1 MPNLTKYSLDHEV
14 RSSFEMGQLI
24 PFLCQEVVPGD
35 KYRVQSSTLVR
46 LQPMLSPLMHR
57 LDYFQRYY
65 YVPYR
70 LLIPNY
76 EQLLTDPDGK
86 YVVPSMDKYLQYD
99 AHTWDDLFL
108 EKPLLEYF
116 GLATSRGGEHPSRYL
131 KDLNATPLLAYYLIY
146 NHYYMRSDLDKR
158 YVDQLLPENFESAE
172 LRKYIGDVMY
182 VNEGLDYFTSAK
194 TSTQYGNMVQLDMN
208 GDNTI
213 TVPEM
218 RLAERLQSFRE
229 RLLRVGGKYVNYIK
243 EFFGVEPLD
252 ARVQI
257 PKYLGGD
264 SYVLNVSDVDQTSPS
279 ESGVVGETYG
289 KSVSV
294 NRTGSIQYDV
304 YEHGLIIGLHFVR
317 PRPSNIGGCPK
328 LFTRRNYFDFF
339 NPHFSTLG
347 YQEIEARELDV
358 TRSKTE
364 TFGYVPRYDEYRF
377 GNDII
382 SGDFRRSLNYWHL
395 SRDISQERLS
405 VPFVT
410 CHPDNRIFNYIGD
423 KDNPLDRY
431 FDSRLVALQL
441 SVSKTVPV
449 RDPGSSGTSSTDIVS
464 AVLSGFALVPSL
476 ELGSFLTNLNSG
488 RIVTHKRLSS
498 TNRGAS
504 FGYIRDSRYD
514 EEATVRYGSSGVDIS
529 LFEVSQGLFST
540 DLTAN
545 SGLEPDLVY
554 HWDPSLG
561 MLCFNLYG
569 GKSARGY
576 SAGSSVP
583 LSDVTYIEI
592 PTSDNDVFLRYPI
605 IFGELDF
612 GKGTSYTSEDKTFF
626 QSFVEYVGLV
636 SLGVLPYH
644 VDPNN
649 NHVLSVTY
657 NNVDVLRPLARYDG
671 NVLR

>member
-76 EQLLTDPDGK
+76 EQLLTDPDSGNT
-86 YVVPSMDKYLQYD
+86 VPGMDKYLQYT
-99 AHTWDDLFL
+99 AHTLKELFL

-116 GLATSRGGEHPSRYL
+116 GLASSLDGTHPDNVI

-158 YVDQLLPENFESAE
+158 YIDQLRPENFTSAE
-172 LRKYIGDVMY
+172 LRKYIGNVMY

-194 TSTQYGNMVQLDMN
+194 TSTQYGNMVQLDMDGN
-208 GDNTI
+208 NTI

-264 SYVLNVSDVDQTSPS
+264 SYVLNVSDVDQTAPS
-279 ESGVVGETYG
+279 ELGSVGESYG

-294 NRTGSIQYDV
+294 NRTGQIEYDV

-328 LFTRRNYFDFF
+328 LFTRRTYFDFF
-339 NPHFSTLG
+339 NPHFSALG

-358 TRSKTE
+358 ARSKDE
-364 TFGYVPRYDEYRF
+364 AFGYVPRYDEYRY
-377 GNDII
+377 GNDIV
-382 SGDFRRSLNYWHL
+382 SGDFKRSLDYWHM
-395 SRDISQERLS
+395 SRDISKEKLS
-405 VPFVT
+405 VDFVT
-410 CHPDNRIFNYIGD
+410 CHPDNRVFSFQNSRPDLCRIQMIGNIIGVGAVGTSKFLLDGYAWIPKSALTQGSDIMFSISEESIANDPKLLFMGQLSSFQDVDSVSLVPGRVDQNSVFFNTWTKGTDVSDRFY
-423 KDNPLDRY
+423 LDRNIIIEIHEDDY
-431 FDSRLVALQL
+431 SSRA
-441 SVSKTVPV
+441 S
-449 RDPGSSGTSSTDIVS
+449 
-464 AVLSGFALVPSL
+464 
-476 ELGSFLTNLNSG
+476 LGSLSYISFGGETYPFLLDVRKTIQLTNAMD
-488 RIVTHKRLSS
+488 SS
-498 TNRGAS
+498 
-504 FGYIRDSRYD
+504 
-514 EEATVRYGSSGVDIS
+514 S
-529 LFEVSQGLFST
+529 LAF
-540 DLTAN
+540 
-545 SGLEPDLVY
+545 
-554 HWDPSLG
+554 
-561 MLCFNLYG
+561 FN
-569 GKSARGY
+569 
-576 SAGSSVP
+576 
-583 LSDVTYIEI
+583 D
-592 PTSDNDVFLRYPI
+592 
-605 IFGELDF
+605 GENGF
-612 GKGTSYTSEDKTFF
+612 K
-626 QSFVEYVGLV
+626 QLV
-636 SLGVLPYH
+636 SFPLGFYTLMPY
-644 VDPNN
+644 DTAKPMD

>member
-76 EQLLTDPDGK
+76 EQLLTDPDSQL
-86 YVVPSMDKYLQYD
+86 VVPAMSMYLQYVSKTMD
-99 AHTWDDLFL
+99 ELFL

-116 GLATSRGGEHPSRYL
+116 GLSTSNGDVNPSGVL

-146 NHYYMRSDLDKR
+146 NHYYMRSDLDSR
-158 YVDQLLPENFESAE
+158 YVDQLRPENFTSAE
-172 LRKYIGDVMY
+172 IRKYIGNVMH
-182 VNEGLDYFTSAK
+182 VNEGLDYFTSAH
-194 TSTQYGNMVQLDMN
+194 TSTQYGNMVQLDMDGN
-208 GDNTI
+208 NTI

-264 SYVLNVSDVDQTSPS
+264 SYVLNVSDVDQTAPS
-279 ESGVVGETYG
+279 ELGAVGESYG

-294 NRTGSIQYDV
+294 NRTGQIQYDV

-328 LFTRRNYFDFF
+328 LFTRRTYFDFF
-339 NPHFSTLG
+339 NPHFSALG
-347 YQEIEARELDV
+347 YQEIEDRELDV
-358 TRSKTE
+358 ARSKDTA
-364 TFGYVPRYDEYRF
+364 FGYVPRYDEYRY
-377 GNDII
+377 GNDIV

-395 SRDISQERLS
+395 SRDISEEKLS
-405 VPFVT
+405 VDFVT
-410 CHPDNRIFNYIGD
+410 CRPDNRIFSFVGEENY
-423 KDNPLDRY
+423 KLYALSLDNVADSCEISCFVWAPKGAFKMEDSVNVVCNILQTDGSFKLR
-431 FDSRLVALQL
+431 FDNRFFKVYGL
-441 SVSKTVPV
+441 
-449 RDPGSSGTSSTDIVS
+449 TDIDS
-464 AVLSGFALVPSL
+464 FGLAFGFHNQGKVFVRKPIASDYTDDDIQFIP
-476 ELGSFLTNLNSG
+476 
-488 RIVTHKRLSS
+488 LSS
-498 TNRGAS
+498 
-504 FGYIRDSRYD
+504 
-514 EEATVRYGSSGVDIS
+514 SSSIS
-529 LFEVSQGLFST
+529 
-540 DLTAN
+540 
-545 SGLEPDLVY
+545 
-554 HWDPSLG
+554 
-561 MLCFNLYG
+561 
-569 GKSARGY
+569 
-576 SAGSSVP
+576 
-583 LSDVTYIEI
+583 
-592 PTSDNDVFLRYPI
+592 
-605 IFGELDF
+605 
-612 GKGTSYTSEDKTFF
+612 F
-626 QSFVEYVGLV
+626 QSGSKEYSLNDFSYVSVKHDGVIVGSYPALIYNVDYRGHDETMRLAYKDLNVYGDFIDGVVPYSFSDKSLV
-636 SLGVLPYH
+636 
-644 VDPNN
+644 N

>member
-57 LDYFQRYY
+57 LDYYQRYY

-76 EQLLTDPDGK
+76 EQILTDPDSSQ
-86 YVVPSMDKYLQYD
+86 VVPGMDKYLQY
-99 AHTWDDLFL
+99 TSKTLKDLFL

-116 GLATSRGGEHPSRYL
+116 GLSSSLDGTIPDNVI

-158 YVDQLLPENFESAE
+158 YIDQLRPENFSSAE
-172 LRKYIGDVMY
+172 IRKYIGNVMY

-194 TSTQYGNMVQLDMN
+194 TSTQYGNMVQLDMDGN
-208 GDNTI
+208 NTI

-264 SYVLNVSDVDQTSPS
+264 SYVLNVSDVDQTAPS
-279 ESGVVGETYG
+279 ELGAVGESYG

-294 NRTGSIQYDV
+294 NRTGQIEYDV

-328 LFTRRNYFDFF
+328 LFTRRTYFDFF
-339 NPHFSTLG
+339 NPHFSALG

-358 TRSKTE
+358 ARSKDE
-364 TFGYVPRYDEYRF
+364 AFGYVPRYDEYRY
-377 GNDII
+377 GNDIV
-382 SGDFRRSLNYWHL
+382 SGDFKRSLDYWHM
-395 SRDISQERLS
+395 SRDISREKLS
-405 VPFVT
+405 VDFVT
-410 CHPDNRIFNYIGD
+410 CHPDNRVFSFHNPRPDFCHIQMIGNILGVGTMTGSKFLFD
-423 KDNPLDRY
+423 GYAWIPKDVLKQGSDIVFTM
-431 FDSRLVALQL
+431 FDSDSDANPRFLF
-441 SVSKTVPV
+441 
-449 RDPGSSGTSSTDIVS
+449 SGKLT
-464 AVLSGFALVPSL
+464 
-476 ELGSFLTNLNSG
+476 SFLVVDGVSFQSG
-488 RIVTHKRLSS
+488 
-498 TNRGAS
+498 
-504 FGYIRDSRYD
+504 
-514 EEATVRYGSSGVDIS
+514 
-529 LFEVSQGLFST
+529 
-540 DLTAN
+540 
-545 SGLEPDLVY
+545 
-554 HWDPSLG
+554 
-561 MLCFNLYG
+561 
-569 GKSARGY
+569 
-576 SAGSSVP
+576 
-583 LSDVTYIEI
+583 
-592 PTSDNDVFLRYPI
+592 
-605 IFGELDF
+605 
-612 GKGTSYTSEDKTFF
+612 SYTSDPLILAFSKWSPGYDISSTFRLSKDNCLLIYKLGSSPKSPLSALSCISVGGETYPFLLDYSETLRLTEAMDSSSISQFKDGKEGFATFVSFKATNFDVVPYDTDK
-626 QSFVEYVGLV
+626 
-636 SLGVLPYH
+636 PI
-644 VDPNN
+644 D

>member
-70 LLIPNY
+70 LLIPHY
-76 EQLLTDPDGK
+76 EQLLTDPDSK
-86 YVVPSMDKYLQYD
+86 YVVPSMDKYLQYT
-99 AHTWDDLFL
+99 AKTFKDLFA

-116 GLATSRGGEHPSRYL
+116 GLATSDGGSDPTNVL

-158 YVDQLLPENFESAE
+158 YVDQLRPENFESAE
-172 LRKYIGDVMY
+172 LRKYIGDVMN

-264 SYVLNVSDVDQTSPS
+264 SYVLNVSDVDQTAPS
-279 ESGVVGETYG
+279 DLGSVGESYG

-294 NRTGSIQYDV
+294 NRTGQIEYDV

-339 NPHFSTLG
+339 NPHFSALG
-347 YQEIEARELDV
+347 YQEIEGRELDV
-358 TRSKTE
+358 ARPKDE
-364 TFGYVPRYDEYRF
+364 AFGYVPRYDEYRY
-377 GNDII
+377 GNDVV
-382 SGDFRRSLNYWHL
+382 SGDFRRSLNFWHL
-395 SRDISQERLS
+395 SRDISKERLS

-410 CHPDNRIFNYIGD
+410 CRPDSRIFSFEGDNDRVGFFYFTAQNSSYKLKDGSFKAVSVEGFLWMPINSVSVGSSIRFRSFIDGDQHDDSMTVFDQMFVIKTLSPRDSTMIEPIFDDKLNETKFEYARDPLPETTVDKVFSMSDGGVSYKSSDVLIASCGD
-423 KDNPLDRY
+423 KVGTFIICVASPLSLGTGPVLTPSDQIQSMLEEI
-431 FDSRLVALQL
+431 DQL
-441 SVSKTVPV
+441 RAIQGKVT
-449 RDPGSSGTSSTDIVS
+449 
-464 AVLSGFALVPSL
+464 GFADYHK
-476 ELGSFLTNLNSG
+476 SG
-488 RIVTHKRLSS
+488 H
-498 TNRGAS
+498 
-504 FGYIRDSRYD
+504 
-514 EEATVRYGSSGVDIS
+514 
-529 LFEVSQGLFST
+529 
-540 DLTAN
+540 
-545 SGLEPDLVY
+545 
-554 HWDPSLG
+554 
-561 MLCFNLYG
+561 
-569 GKSARGY
+569 
-576 SAGSSVP
+576 
-583 LSDVTYIEI
+583 
-592 PTSDNDVFLRYPI
+592 
-605 IFGELDF
+605 LD
-612 GKGTSYTSEDKTFF
+612 
-626 QSFVEYVGLV
+626 
-636 SLGVLPYH
+636 
-644 VDPNN
+644 N

>member
-76 EQLLTDPDGK
+76 EQLLTDPDSGNT
-86 YVVPSMDKYLQYD
+86 VPGMDKYLQYT
-99 AHTWDDLFL
+99 AHTLKELFL

-116 GLATSRGGEHPSRYL
+116 GLASSLDGTHPDNVI

-158 YVDQLLPENFESAE
+158 YIDQLRPENFSSAE
-172 LRKYIGDVMY
+172 LRKYIGNVMY

-194 TSTQYGNMVQLDMN
+194 TSTQYGNMVQLDMDGN
-208 GDNTI
+208 NTI

-264 SYVLNVSDVDQTSPS
+264 SYVLNVSDVDQTAPS
-279 ESGVVGETYG
+279 ELGSVGESYG

-294 NRTGSIQYDV
+294 NRTGQIEYDV

-328 LFTRRNYFDFF
+328 LFTRRTYFDFF
-339 NPHFSTLG
+339 NPHFSALG
-347 YQEIEARELDV
+347 YQEIQARELDV
-358 TRSKTE
+358 ARPKDE
-364 TFGYVPRYDEYRF
+364 AFGYVPRYDEYRY
-377 GNDII
+377 GNDIVA
-382 SGDFRRSLNYWHL
+382 GDFKRSLDYWHM
-395 SRDISQERLS
+395 SRDISKEKLS
-405 VPFVT
+405 VDFVT
-410 CHPDNRIFNYIGD
+410 CHPDNRVFSFRHERADLCHISMIGNILGVGAVTASKFLLDGYAWIPKSSLTKGMDISFSMAKADVLPAKDPKFLFLGKLSSFEDVDEVGVFSDELSQD
-423 KDNPLDRY
+423 KDIY
-431 FDSRLVALQL
+431 FSTW
-441 SVSKTVPV
+441 TV
-449 RDPGSSGTSSTDIVS
+449 GI
-464 AVLSGFALVPSL
+464 
-476 ELGSFLTNLNSG
+476 
-488 RIVTHKRLSS
+488 
-498 TNRGAS
+498 
-504 FGYIRDSRYD
+504 
-514 EEATVRYGSSGVDIS
+514 DIS
-529 LFEVSQGLFST
+529 RVNRLTRDTIIDFHEDDFS
-540 DLTAN
+540 DR
-545 SGLEPDLVY
+545 
-554 HWDPSLG
+554 HSLG
-561 MLCFNLYG
+561 ML
-569 GKSARGY
+569 
-576 SAGSSVP
+576 SSISLGDETYP
-583 LSDVTYIEI
+583 FLLDVRKTIQLTNAMD
-592 PTSDNDVFLRYPI
+592 PSSMALFKD
-605 IFGELDF
+605 GE
-612 GKGTSYTSEDKTFF
+612 KGF
-626 QSFVEYVGLV
+626 QTLV
-636 SLGVLPYH
+636 SFESGFYSVVPYDDFKP
-644 VDPNN
+644 VD

>member
-116 GLATSRGGEHPSRYL
+116 GLATSRGDLHPSQYL

-158 YVDQLLPENFESAE
+158 YVDQLRPENFESAE
-172 LRKYIGDVMY
+172 LRKYIGNVMN

-347 YQEIEARELDV
+347 YQEIESRELDV
-358 TRSKTE
+358 TRPKTE
-364 TFGYVPRYDEYRF
+364 AFGYVPRYDEYRY
-377 GNDII
+377 GNDVI

-395 SRDISQERLS
+395 SRDISQEQLS

-423 KDNPLDRY
+423 KDNLLDRY
-431 FDSRLVALQL
+431 FDSLLVCFVAR
-441 SVSKTVPV
+441 VSKTA
-449 RDPGSSGTSSTDIVS
+449 PGRNPGGSGTTSDNVVS
-464 AVLSGFALVPSL
+464 AVLTGFALVPTS
-476 ELGSFLTNLNSG
+476 ELGSFLSKIYG
-488 RIVTHKRLSS
+488 AKIVTHRRLSS
-498 TNRGAS
+498 ISRGES
-504 FGYIRDSRYD
+504 VGYIIDFSHL
-514 EEATVRYGSSGVDIS
+514 EGETSKFSSSGYDIS
-529 LFEVSQGLFST
+529 VFEDPQGFWSL
-540 DLTAN
+540 DLSAN
-545 SGLEPDLVY
+545 QGREVDYGFL
-554 HWDPSLG
+554 WKPS
-561 MLCFNLYG
+561 
-569 GKSARGY
+569 
-576 SAGSSVP
+576 
-583 LSDVTYIEI
+583 
-592 PTSDNDVFLRYPI
+592 
-605 IFGELDF
+605 
-612 GKGTSYTSEDKTFF
+612 
-626 QSFVEYVGLV
+626 
-636 SLGVLPYH
+636 
-644 VDPNN
+644 
-649 NHVLSVTY
+649 
-657 NNVDVLRPLARYDG
+657 
-671 NVLR
+671 

>member
-76 EQLLTDPDGK
+76 EQLLTDPDSGNT
-86 YVVPSMDKYLQYD
+86 VPGMDKYLQYT
-99 AHTWDDLFL
+99 AHTLKELFL

-116 GLATSRGGEHPSRYL
+116 GLASSLDGTHPDNVI

-158 YVDQLLPENFESAE
+158 YIDQLRPENFTSAE
-172 LRKYIGDVMY
+172 LRKYIGNVMY

-194 TSTQYGNMVQLDMN
+194 TSTQYGNMVQLDMDGN
-208 GDNTI
+208 NTI

-264 SYVLNVSDVDQTSPS
+264 SYVLNVSDVDQTAPS
-279 ESGVVGETYG
+279 ELGSVGESYG

-294 NRTGSIQYDV
+294 NRTGQIQYDV

-328 LFTRRNYFDFF
+328 LFTRRTYFDFF
-339 NPHFSTLG
+339 NPHFSALG
-347 YQEIEARELDV
+347 YQEIQARELDV
-358 TRSKTE
+358 ARPKDE
-364 TFGYVPRYDEYRF
+364 AFGYVPRYDEYRY
-377 GNDII
+377 GNDIV
-382 SGDFRRSLNYWHL
+382 SGDFKRSLDYWHM
-395 SRDISQERLS
+395 SRDISKEKLS
-405 VPFVT
+405 VDFVT
-410 CHPDNRIFNYIGD
+410 CHPDNRVFSFQNSRPDLCRIQMIGNIIGVGAVGTSKFLLDGYAWIPKSALTQGSDIMFSISKESIANDPKLLFMGQLSSFQDVDSVSLVPGRVDQNTVFFNTWTLGTGASDRFDLDRNTIIEIHEDDYSSRASLGSLSYISFGGETYPFLLDVRKTIQLTNAMDSSSIAIFNDGE
-423 KDNPLDRY
+423 N
-431 FDSRLVALQL
+431 
-441 SVSKTVPV
+441 
-449 RDPGSSGTSSTDIVS
+449 
-464 AVLSGFALVPSL
+464 GF
-476 ELGSFLTNLNSG
+476 
-488 RIVTHKRLSS
+488 K
-498 TNRGAS
+498 
-504 FGYIRDSRYD
+504 
-514 EEATVRYGSSGVDIS
+514 
-529 LFEVSQGLFST
+529 Q
-540 DLTAN
+540 
-545 SGLEPDLVY
+545 
-554 HWDPSLG
+554 
-561 MLCFNLYG
+561 
-569 GKSARGY
+569 
-576 SAGSSVP
+576 
-583 LSDVTYIEI
+583 
-592 PTSDNDVFLRYPI
+592 
-605 IFGELDF
+605 
-612 GKGTSYTSEDKTFF
+612 
-626 QSFVEYVGLV
+626 LV
-636 SLGVLPYH
+636 SFPLGFYTLMPY
-644 VDPNN
+644 DTAKPMD

>member
-57 LDYFQRYY
+57 LDYYQRYY

-70 LLIPNY
+70 LLIPHY
-76 EQLLTDPDGK
+76 EQLLTDPDSK
-86 YVVPSMDKYLQYD
+86 YVVPSMDKYLQFKSKKFK
-99 AHTWDDLFL
+99 DLFA

-116 GLATSRGGEHPSRYL
+116 GLATSNGEADPTNVL

-158 YVDQLLPENFESAE
+158 YIDQLRPENFESAE
-172 LRKYIGDVMY
+172 LRQYIGDVMN

-243 EFFGVEPLD
+243 EFFDVEPLD

-264 SYVLNVSDVDQTSPS
+264 SYVLNVSDVDQTAPS
-279 ESGVVGETYG
+279 DLGSVGESYG

-339 NPHFSTLG
+339 NPHFSALG

-358 TRSKTE
+358 TRPKTE
-364 TFGYVPRYDEYRF
+364 TFGYVPRYDDYRY
-377 GNDII
+377 GNDVV

-395 SRDISQERLS
+395 SRDISKERLS

-410 CHPDNRIFNYIGD
+410 CRPDNRIFSYEGDNGRVELYYFSGHADHVLKNGKSQRITVDGFLWMPINSVSVGSEVKLKNYEYDQIGD
-423 KDNPLDRY
+423 DSEANFIETVKINVLLPRESTAIVPEYDSKRDETK
-431 FDSRLVALQL
+431 FDYAHEPVELTTADKVFEMEFSGGHEEGYSSRVLVATCADKVGTFIICSVKPQLGPNLDTVEEVLQEVDQL
-441 SVSKTVPV
+441 
-449 RDPGSSGTSSTDIVS
+449 RAISGRVI
-464 AVLSGFALVPSL
+464 GFASYHK
-476 ELGSFLTNLNSG
+476 SG
-488 RIVTHKRLSS
+488 H
-498 TNRGAS
+498 
-504 FGYIRDSRYD
+504 
-514 EEATVRYGSSGVDIS
+514 
-529 LFEVSQGLFST
+529 
-540 DLTAN
+540 
-545 SGLEPDLVY
+545 
-554 HWDPSLG
+554 
-561 MLCFNLYG
+561 
-569 GKSARGY
+569 
-576 SAGSSVP
+576 
-583 LSDVTYIEI
+583 
-592 PTSDNDVFLRYPI
+592 
-605 IFGELDF
+605 LD
-612 GKGTSYTSEDKTFF
+612 
-626 QSFVEYVGLV
+626 
-636 SLGVLPYH
+636 
-644 VDPNN
+644 N

>member
-57 LDYFQRYY
+57 LDYYQRYY

-76 EQLLTDPDGK
+76 EQLLTDPDSGNT
-86 YVVPSMDKYLQYD
+86 VPGMDKYLQYT
-99 AHTWDDLFL
+99 AHTLRDLFL

-116 GLATSRGGEHPSRYL
+116 GLASSLDGTHPDNVI

-146 NHYYMRSDLDKR
+146 NHYYMRSDLDSR
-158 YVDQLLPENFESAE
+158 YVDQLRPENFSSAE
-172 LRKYIGDVMY
+172 IRKYIGNVMY
-182 VNEGLDYFTSAK
+182 VNEGLDYFTSAH
-194 TSTQYGNMVQLDMN
+194 TSTQYGNMVQLDMDGN
-208 GDNTI
+208 GTI

-264 SYVLNVSDVDQTSPS
+264 SYVLNVSDVDQTAPS
-279 ESGVVGETYG
+279 ELGSVGESYG

-294 NRTGSIQYDV
+294 NRTGQIQYDV

-328 LFTRRNYFDFF
+328 LFTRRTYFDFF
-339 NPHFSTLG
+339 NPHFSALG
-347 YQEIEARELDV
+347 YQEIESRELDV
-358 TRSKTE
+358 ARPKDE
-364 TFGYVPRYDEYRF
+364 AFGYVPRYDEYRY
-377 GNDII
+377 GNDIV
-382 SGDFRRSLNYWHL
+382 SGDFKRSLDYWHM
-395 SRDISQERLS
+395 SRDISKEKLS
-405 VPFVT
+405 VDFVT
-410 CHPDNRIFNYIGD
+410 CHPDNRVFSFQNSRPDLCRIQMIGNIIGVGAVGTSKFLLDGYAWIPKSALQQGSDIMFSISKESIADDPKLLFMGQLSSFQDVDSVSLVPGRVDQNTVFFNTWTRGTD
-423 KDNPLDRY
+423 VSDRFDLDRNTIIEIHEDDY
-431 FDSRLVALQL
+431 SSRA
-441 SVSKTVPV
+441 S
-449 RDPGSSGTSSTDIVS
+449 
-464 AVLSGFALVPSL
+464 
-476 ELGSFLTNLNSG
+476 LGSLSYISFGGETYPFLLDVRKTIQLTN
-488 RIVTHKRLSS
+488 
-498 TNRGAS
+498 AM
-504 FGYIRDSRYD
+504 
-514 EEATVRYGSSGVDIS
+514 
-529 LFEVSQGLFST
+529 
-540 DLTAN
+540 
-545 SGLEPDLVY
+545 
-554 HWDPSLG
+554 DPSSLAV
-561 MLCFNLYG
+561 FN
-569 GKSARGY
+569 
-576 SAGSSVP
+576 
-583 LSDVTYIEI
+583 D
-592 PTSDNDVFLRYPI
+592 
-605 IFGELDF
+605 GENGF
-612 GKGTSYTSEDKTFF
+612 K
-626 QSFVEYVGLV
+626 QLV
-636 SLGVLPYH
+636 SLPLGFYTLMPY
-644 VDPNN
+644 DTAKPMD

>member
-76 EQLLTDPDGK
+76 EQILTDPDSGQT
-86 YVVPSMDKYLQYD
+86 VPGMDKYLQYS
-99 AHTWDDLFL
+99 AKTFKDLFI

-116 GLATSRGGEHPSRYL
+116 GLATSNDKVNPASVL

-146 NHYYMRSDLDKR
+146 NHYYMRSDLDER
-158 YVDQLLPENFESAE
+158 YVDQLRPENFSSAS
-172 LRKYIGDVMY
+172 LRKYIGNVMY
-182 VNEGLDYFTSAK
+182 VNEGLDYFTSAH
-194 TSTQYGNMVQLDMN
+194 TSTQYGNMVQLDMDGN
-208 GDNTI
+208 NTI

-229 RLLRVGGKYVNYIK
+229 RLLRVGGKYANYIK

-264 SYVLNVSDVDQTSPS
+264 SYVLNVSDVDQTAPS
-279 ESGVVGETYG
+279 ELGSVGESYG

-294 NRTGSIQYDV
+294 NRTGQIQYDV

-328 LFTRRNYFDFF
+328 LFTRRTYFDFF
-339 NPHFSTLG
+339 NPHFSALG
-347 YQEIEARELDV
+347 YQEIEERELDV
-358 TRSKTE
+358 TRSKHVA
-364 TFGYVPRYDEYRF
+364 FGYVPRYDDYRY
-377 GNDII
+377 GNDIV
-382 SGDFRRSLNYWHL
+382 SGDFRRSLDYWHL
-395 SRDISQERLS
+395 SRDISKEKLS
-405 VPFVT
+405 VDFVT
-410 CHPDNRIFNYIGD
+410 CHPDNRIFSFTGD
-423 KDNPLDRY
+423 EALHLYRFSGTATNVETPQGTTLQSMQTVAGYVWAPDGFSPKGALYKAHIKLGYDIDKAPLTYDLSIAVVEKVSDDLLARPSISVNQSNISQGDLS
-431 FDSRLVALQL
+431 FMFSRLSQVKDA
-441 SVSKTVPV
+441 
-449 RDPGSSGTSSTDIVS
+449 ST
-464 AVLSGFALVPSL
+464 G
-476 ELGSFLTNLNSG
+476 GSFVIDSSSDLVFRRVAKRAALEGDYRLFEISYLTRDNLTYPFFIDYGYFSETAG
-488 RIVTHKRLSS
+488 VPQT
-498 TNRGAS
+498 
-504 FGYIRDSRYD
+504 FGFPGWTYIRTLSR
-514 EEATVRYGSSGVDIS
+514 VVDK
-529 LFEVSQGLFST
+529 
-540 DLTAN
+540 
-545 SGLEPDLVY
+545 P
-554 HWDPSLG
+554 
-561 MLCFNLYG
+561 
-569 GKSARGY
+569 
-576 SAGSSVP
+576 
-583 LSDVTYIEI
+583 
-592 PTSDNDVFLRYPI
+592 
-605 IFGELDF
+605 
-612 GKGTSYTSEDKTFF
+612 
-626 QSFVEYVGLV
+626 
-636 SLGVLPYH
+636 
-644 VDPNN
+644 VD

>member
-76 EQLLTDPDGK
+76 EQLLTDPDSGNT
-86 YVVPSMDKYLQYD
+86 VPGMDQYLQYT
-99 AHTWDDLFL
+99 AHTLKELFL

-116 GLATSRGGEHPSRYL
+116 GLSSSLASGTHPDNVI

-158 YVDQLLPENFESAE
+158 YIDQLRPENFSSAE
-172 LRKYIGDVMY
+172 LRKYIGNVMY

-194 TSTQYGNMVQLDMN
+194 TSTQYGNMVQLDMDGN
-208 GDNTI
+208 NTI

-264 SYVLNVSDVDQTSPS
+264 SYVLNVSDVDQTAPS
-279 ESGVVGETYG
+279 ELGSVGESYG

-294 NRTGSIQYDV
+294 NRTGQIEYDV

-328 LFTRRNYFDFF
+328 LFTRRTYFDFF
-339 NPHFSTLG
+339 NPHFSALG

-358 TRSKTE
+358 ARSKDE
-364 TFGYVPRYDEYRF
+364 AFGYVPRYDEYRY
-377 GNDII
+377 GNDIV
-382 SGDFRRSLNYWHL
+382 SGDFKRSLDYWHL
-395 SRDISQERLS
+395 SRDISKEQLS
-405 VPFVT
+405 VDFVT
-410 CHPDNRIFNYIGD
+410 CHPDNRVFSFQNSRPDLCRIQMIGSILGVGNVTGSKFLLDGYAWIPKSALTQGSGVIFSIL
-423 KDNPLDRY
+423 KDPQ
-431 FDSRLVALQL
+431 V
-441 SVSKTVPV
+441 K
-449 RDPGSSGTSSTDIVS
+449 DPKLLFMG
-464 AVLSGFALVPSL
+464 
-476 ELGSFLTNLNSG
+476 
-488 RIVTHKRLSS
+488 KLSS
-498 TNRGAS
+498 FQDVDSVVLVSETVE
-504 FGYIRDSRYD
+504 RD
-514 EEATVRYGSSGVDIS
+514 T
-529 LFEVSQGLFST
+529 LFFST
-540 DLTAN
+540 TTDGTAVSNSFAVDRNTIVVLTEDD
-545 SGLEPDLVY
+545 G
-554 HWDPSLG
+554 
-561 MLCFNLYG
+561 
-569 GKSARGY
+569 SAR
-576 SAGSSVP
+576 
-583 LSDVTYIEI
+583 
-592 PTSDNDVFLRYPI
+592 TS
-605 IFGELDF
+605 
-612 GKGTSYTSEDKTFF
+612 
-626 QSFVEYVGLV
+626 LV
-636 SLGVLPYH
+636 SLSYISFGGETYPFLLDVRNSIRLTNVMDASSINHFNDTENGFKQLVSFPKASYS
-644 VDPNN
+644 VDPYDTFKPMD

>member
-70 LLIPNY
+70 LLIPHY
-76 EQLLTDPDGK
+76 EQLLTDPDSK
-86 YVVPSMDKYLQYD
+86 YVVPSMDKYLQYT
-99 AHTWDDLFL
+99 AKTFKDLFA

-116 GLATSRGGEHPSRYL
+116 GLATSNGDSDPTNVL

-158 YVDQLLPENFESAE
+158 YVDQLRPENFESAE
-172 LRKYIGDVMY
+172 LRKYIGDVMN

-264 SYVLNVSDVDQTSPS
+264 SYVLNVSDVDQTAPS
-279 ESGVVGETYG
+279 ELGSVGESYG

-294 NRTGSIQYDV
+294 NRTGQIQYDV

-339 NPHFSTLG
+339 NPHFSALG

-358 TRSKTE
+358 TRPKTE
-364 TFGYVPRYDEYRF
+364 TFGYVPRYDDYRY
-377 GNDII
+377 GNDVV
-382 SGDFRRSLNYWHL
+382 SGDFRRSLNFWHL
-395 SRDISQERLS
+395 SRDISKERLS

-410 CHPDNRIFNYIGD
+410 CRPDPRIFSYEGENGRVEMFFFSAEQDYILKNGHSEDIIIEGFLWMPVNSVSVGSKVKLISYRHNAIGD
-423 KDNPLDRY
+423 VSKAMFVETVEIKFLQPRDSTAIEPV
-431 FDSRLVALQL
+431 FDSKRKETKFQYSHEPIVETTVDKVFAMQLDDVSYKSSDVLVATCGDKVGTFIICTAQPKVFSIPPDSYEIGNPSADDAQNLL
-441 SVSKTVPV
+441 AEVDMLRAVDGKVTGFSDYHK
-449 RDPGSSGTSSTDIVS
+449 SG
-464 AVLSGFALVPSL
+464 
-476 ELGSFLTNLNSG
+476 
-488 RIVTHKRLSS
+488 H
-498 TNRGAS
+498 
-504 FGYIRDSRYD
+504 
-514 EEATVRYGSSGVDIS
+514 
-529 LFEVSQGLFST
+529 
-540 DLTAN
+540 
-545 SGLEPDLVY
+545 
-554 HWDPSLG
+554 
-561 MLCFNLYG
+561 
-569 GKSARGY
+569 
-576 SAGSSVP
+576 
-583 LSDVTYIEI
+583 
-592 PTSDNDVFLRYPI
+592 
-605 IFGELDF
+605 LD
-612 GKGTSYTSEDKTFF
+612 
-626 QSFVEYVGLV
+626 
-636 SLGVLPYH
+636 
-644 VDPNN
+644 N

>member
-76 EQLLTDPDGK
+76 EQLLTDPDSGNA
-86 YVVPSMDKYLQYD
+86 VPGMDKYLQY
-99 AHTWDDLFL
+99 TSKTLKDLFL

-116 GLATSRGGEHPSRYL
+116 GLASSLDGTHPDKVI

-158 YVDQLLPENFESAE
+158 YIDQLRPENFSSAE
-172 LRKYIGDVMY
+172 LRKYIGNVMY

-194 TSTQYGNMVQLDMN
+194 TSTQYGNMVQLDMDGN
-208 GDNTI
+208 NTI

-264 SYVLNVSDVDQTSPS
+264 SYVLNVSDVDQTAPS
-279 ESGVVGETYG
+279 ELGSVGESYG

-328 LFTRRNYFDFF
+328 LFTRRTYFDFF
-339 NPHFSTLG
+339 NPHFSALG
-347 YQEIEARELDV
+347 YQEVESRELDV
-358 TRSKTE
+358 ARPKDE
-364 TFGYVPRYDEYRF
+364 AFGYVPRYDEYRY
-377 GNDII
+377 GNDIV
-382 SGDFRRSLNYWHL
+382 SGDFRRSLDYWHL
-395 SRDISQERLS
+395 SRDISKEKLS
-405 VPFVT
+405 VDFVT
-410 CHPDNRIFNYIGD
+410 CHPDNRVFSFQNSRPDLCHIQMIGNFLGID
-423 KDNPLDRY
+423 SKFLLDGYAWIPKSALTKDSDIV
-431 FDSRLVALQL
+431 FSI
-441 SVSKTVPV
+441 SKGSKTK
-449 RDPGSSGTSSTDIVS
+449 DPR
-464 AVLSGFALVPSL
+464 
-476 ELGSFLTNLNSG
+476 FLFMG
-488 RIVTHKRLSS
+488 KLSS
-498 TNRGAS
+498 
-504 FGYIRDSRYD
+504 
-514 EEATVRYGSSGVDIS
+514 
-529 LFEVSQGLFST
+529 FE
-540 DLTAN
+540 D
-545 SGLEPDLVY
+545 
-554 HWDPSLG
+554 
-561 MLCFNLYG
+561 
-569 GKSARGY
+569 
-576 SAGSSVP
+576 VP
-583 LSDVTYIEI
+583 E
-592 PTSDNDVFLRYPI
+592 
-605 IFGELDF
+605 
-612 GKGTSYTSEDKTFF
+612 
-626 QSFVEYVGLV
+626 
-636 SLGVLPYH
+636 LGVLSVGSKNKLVFNRWSGDGGLRLNRNSILSLDSALLGSLSYISLGGETYPFLLDFSRTCQLTASLGSSIDSFKNGADGFQEFVHLPASSADVVPY
-644 VDPNN
+644 DTFKPME

>member
-76 EQLLTDPDGK
+76 EQLLTDPDSGNT
-86 YVVPSMDKYLQYD
+86 VPGMDKYLQYT
-99 AHTWDDLFL
+99 AHTLKELFL

-116 GLATSRGGEHPSRYL
+116 GLASSLDGTHPDNVI

-158 YVDQLLPENFESAE
+158 YIDQLRPENFTSAE
-172 LRKYIGDVMY
+172 LRKYIGNVMY

-194 TSTQYGNMVQLDMN
+194 TSTQYGNMVQLDMDGN
-208 GDNTI
+208 NTI

-264 SYVLNVSDVDQTSPS
+264 SYVLNVSDVDQTAPS
-279 ESGVVGETYG
+279 ELGSVGESYG

-294 NRTGSIQYDV
+294 NRTGQIEYDV

-317 PRPSNIGGCPK
+317 PRPSNVGGCPK
-328 LFTRRNYFDFF
+328 MFTRRTYFDFF
-339 NPHFSTLG
+339 NPHFSALG
-347 YQEIEARELDV
+347 YQEIEERELDV
-358 TRSKTE
+358 ARPKDE
-364 TFGYVPRYDEYRF
+364 AFGYVPRYDEYRY
-377 GNDII
+377 GNDIV
-382 SGDFRRSLNYWHL
+382 SGDFKRSLNYWHM
-395 SRDISQERLS
+395 SRDISKEKLS
-405 VPFVT
+405 VDFVT
-410 CHPDNRIFNYIGD
+410 CHPDNRVFSFQNSRPDLCRIQMIGNIIGVGAVGTLKFLLDGYAWIPKSALTQGSDIMFSIFKESTANDPKLLFMG
-423 KDNPLDRY
+423 
-431 FDSRLVALQL
+431 QL
-441 SVSKTVPV
+441 SSFQDVDSVS
-449 RDPGSSGTSSTDIVS
+449 
-464 AVLSGFALVPSL
+464 LVP
-476 ELGSFLTNLNSG
+476 GQ
-488 RIVTHKRLSS
+488 
-498 TNRGAS
+498 
-504 FGYIRDSRYD
+504 
-514 EEATVRYGSSGVDIS
+514 
-529 LFEVSQGLFST
+529 VSQGTVFFNTWTVGT
-540 DLTAN
+540 DV
-545 SGLEPDLVY
+545 SDRFDLDRNTIVEIHEDDY
-554 HWDPSLG
+554 SSRASLG
-561 MLCFNLYG
+561 SLSYISFGGETYPFLLDVRKTIQLTNAMAPSSLAVFN
-569 GKSARGY
+569 
-576 SAGSSVP
+576 
-583 LSDVTYIEI
+583 D
-592 PTSDNDVFLRYPI
+592 
-605 IFGELDF
+605 GENGF
-612 GKGTSYTSEDKTFF
+612 K
-626 QSFVEYVGLV
+626 QLV
-636 SLGVLPYH
+636 SFPLGFYTLMPY
-644 VDPNN
+644 DTAKPMD

-657 NNVDVLRPLARYDG
+657 NNVDVLRPLARCDG

>member
-70 LLIPNY
+70 LLIPHY
-76 EQLLTDPDGK
+76 EQLLTDPDSK
-86 YVVPSMDKYLQYD
+86 YVVPSMDKYLQYT
-99 AHTWDDLFL
+99 AKTFKDLFA

-116 GLATSRGGEHPSRYL
+116 GLATSNGDSDPTNVL

-158 YVDQLLPENFESAE
+158 YVDQLRPENFESAE
-172 LRKYIGDVMY
+172 LRKYIGDVMN

-264 SYVLNVSDVDQTSPS
+264 SYVLNVSDVDQTAPS
-279 ESGVVGETYG
+279 DLGSVGESYG

-294 NRTGSIQYDV
+294 NRTGQIQYDV

-339 NPHFSTLG
+339 NPHFSALG
-347 YQEIEARELDV
+347 YQEIEGRELDV
-358 TRSKTE
+358 TRPKDE
-364 TFGYVPRYDEYRF
+364 AFGYVPRYDDYRY
-377 GNDII
+377 GNDVV
-382 SGDFRRSLNYWHL
+382 SGDFRRSLNFWHL
-395 SRDISQERLS
+395 SRDISKERLS

-410 CHPDNRIFNYIGD
+410 CRPDPRIFSYEGDNGRVALFFFTAENSAFRLKDGSSKAISIEGFLWMPINSVSVGSEIRLRSFVITDVGNDSEARFNERFVIKTLTPRDSSAILPVYDSNRVESKFEYAHEPISEITPDKVFSMESQDGIYKSSDILIATCGD
-423 KDNPLDRY
+423 KVGTFIICVVSPLGGLRPAVNPDEVQSMLEEID
-431 FDSRLVALQL
+431 QL
-441 SVSKTVPV
+441 
-449 RDPGSSGTSSTDIVS
+449 R
-464 AVLSGFALVPSL
+464 AVEGQVTGFADYHK
-476 ELGSFLTNLNSG
+476 SG
-488 RIVTHKRLSS
+488 H
-498 TNRGAS
+498 
-504 FGYIRDSRYD
+504 
-514 EEATVRYGSSGVDIS
+514 
-529 LFEVSQGLFST
+529 
-540 DLTAN
+540 
-545 SGLEPDLVY
+545 
-554 HWDPSLG
+554 
-561 MLCFNLYG
+561 
-569 GKSARGY
+569 
-576 SAGSSVP
+576 
-583 LSDVTYIEI
+583 
-592 PTSDNDVFLRYPI
+592 
-605 IFGELDF
+605 LD
-612 GKGTSYTSEDKTFF
+612 
-626 QSFVEYVGLV
+626 
-636 SLGVLPYH
+636 
-644 VDPNN
+644 N

>member
-76 EQLLTDPDGK
+76 EQLLTDPDSGNT
-86 YVVPSMDKYLQYD
+86 VPGMDKYLQYT
-99 AHTWDDLFL
+99 AHTLKELFL

-116 GLATSRGGEHPSRYL
+116 GLASSLDGTHPDNVI

-158 YVDQLLPENFESAE
+158 YIDQLRPENFSSAE
-172 LRKYIGDVMY
+172 LRKYIGNVMY

-194 TSTQYGNMVQLDMN
+194 TSTQYGNMVQLDMDGN
-208 GDNTI
+208 NTI

-264 SYVLNVSDVDQTSPS
+264 SYVLNVSDVDQTAPS
-279 ESGVVGETYG
+279 ELGSVGESYG

-294 NRTGSIQYDV
+294 NRTGQIEYDV

-328 LFTRRNYFDFF
+328 LFTRRTYFDFF
-339 NPHFSTLG
+339 NPHFSALG
-347 YQEIEARELDV
+347 YQEIQARELDV
-358 TRSKTE
+358 ARPKDE
-364 TFGYVPRYDEYRF
+364 AFGYVPRYDEYRY
-377 GNDII
+377 GNDIVA
-382 SGDFRRSLNYWHL
+382 GDFKRSLDYWHM
-395 SRDISQERLS
+395 SRDISKEKLS
-405 VPFVT
+405 VDFVT
-410 CHPDNRIFNYIGD
+410 CHPDDRVFLFRHERADLCHISMIGNILGVGTVTASKFLLD
-423 KDNPLDRY
+423 GYAWIPKSSLTKGMDISFSMAKADVLPAKDP
-431 FDSRLVALQL
+431 
-441 SVSKTVPV
+441 K
-449 RDPGSSGTSSTDIVS
+449 
-464 AVLSGFALVPSL
+464 
-476 ELGSFLTNLNSG
+476 FLFFG
-488 RIVTHKRLSS
+488 KLSS
-498 TNRGAS
+498 
-504 FGYIRDSRYD
+504 FEDVD
-514 EEATVRYGSSGVDIS
+514 EVGVFSDELSQGEDIYFSTWIVGIDIS
-529 LFEVSQGLFST
+529 RVHRLTRDTIIDLHEDDFS
-540 DLTAN
+540 DR
-545 SGLEPDLVY
+545 
-554 HWDPSLG
+554 HSLG
-561 MLCFNLYG
+561 ML
-569 GKSARGY
+569 
-576 SAGSSVP
+576 SSISLGDETYP
-583 LSDVTYIEI
+583 FLLDVRKTIQLTNAMD
-592 PTSDNDVFLRYPI
+592 PSSMALFKD
-605 IFGELDF
+605 GEN
-612 GKGTSYTSEDKTFF
+612 GF
-626 QSFVEYVGLV
+626 QTLV
-636 SLGVLPYH
+636 SFKSGFYSVVPYDDFKP
-644 VDPNN
+644 VD

>member
-76 EQLLTDPDGK
+76 EQLLTDPDSGNA
-86 YVVPSMDKYLQYD
+86 VPGMDKYLQYT
-99 AHTWDDLFL
+99 AKTFNDLFV

-116 GLATSRGGEHPSRYL
+116 GLATANGDKNPSSVI

-158 YVDQLLPENFESAE
+158 YVDQLRPENFSSAE
-172 LRKYIGDVMY
+172 IRKYIGNVMH

-194 TSTQYGNMVQLDMN
+194 TSTQYGNMVQLDMDGN
-208 GDNTI
+208 NTI

-264 SYVLNVSDVDQTSPS
+264 SYVLNVSDVDQTAPS
-279 ESGVVGETYG
+279 ELGAVGESYG

-294 NRTGSIQYDV
+294 NRTGQINYDV

-328 LFTRRNYFDFF
+328 LFTRRTYFDFF
-339 NPHFSTLG
+339 NPHFSALG
-347 YQEIEARELDV
+347 YQEIESRELDI
-358 TRSKTE
+358 TRPKDE
-364 TFGYVPRYDEYRF
+364 AFGYVPRYDEYRY
-377 GNDII
+377 GNDIV
-382 SGDFRRSLNYWHL
+382 SGDFRRSLDYWHL
-395 SRDISQERLS
+395 SRDISKEKLS
-405 VPFVT
+405 VDFVT
-410 CHPDNRIFNYIGD
+410 CHPDNRVFSFQNPRPDLCHIQMIGNFLGID
-423 KDNPLDRY
+423 SKFLLDGYAWIPKSALTQGMEISFSMAKVDALPAKDPKFL
-431 FDSRLVALQL
+431 F
-441 SVSKTVPV
+441 
-449 RDPGSSGTSSTDIVS
+449 
-464 AVLSGFALVPSL
+464 
-476 ELGSFLTNLNSG
+476 LG
-488 RIVTHKRLSS
+488 KLSS
-498 TNRGAS
+498 FEDVDEVGVFSDDIAS
-504 FGYIRDSRYD
+504 HHIYFSTFTFGI
-514 EEATVRYGSSGVDIS
+514 DIS
-529 LFEVSQGLFST
+529 RVIRLTRDNILDFHDDDFS
-540 DLTAN
+540 N
-545 SGLEPDLVY
+545 RN
-554 HWDPSLG
+554 SLG
-561 MLCFNLYG
+561 MLSSISLG
-569 GKSARGY
+569 GETYPFLLDVRKTVQLTNAM
-576 SAGSSVP
+576 GSSSIASFKDGEKGFQDLVSFSQEFY
-583 LSDVTYIEI
+583 SDVPY
-592 PTSDNDVFLRYPI
+592 D
-605 IFGELDF
+605 
-612 GKGTSYTSEDKTFF
+612 TFKPM
-626 QSFVEYVGLV
+626 E
-636 SLGVLPYH
+636 
-644 VDPNN
+644 

>member
-1 MPNLTKYSLDHEV
+1 
-14 RSSFEMGQLI
+14 MGQLI

-76 EQLLTDPDGK
+76 EQLLTDPDSGNT
-86 YVVPSMDKYLQYD
+86 VPGMDKYLQYT
-99 AHTWDDLFL
+99 AHTLKELFL

-116 GLATSRGGEHPSRYL
+116 GLASSLDGTHPDNVI

-158 YVDQLLPENFESAE
+158 YIDQLRPENFSSAE
-172 LRKYIGDVMY
+172 LRKYIGNVMY
-182 VNEGLDYFTSAK
+182 VNEGLDYFTSAH
-194 TSTQYGNMVQLDMN
+194 TSTQYGNMVQLDMDGN
-208 GDNTI
+208 NTI

-264 SYVLNVSDVDQTSPS
+264 SYVLNVSDVDQTAPS
-279 ESGVVGETYG
+279 ELGSVGESYG

-294 NRTGSIQYDV
+294 NRTGQIQYDV

-328 LFTRRNYFDFF
+328 MFTRRTYFDFF
-339 NPHFSTLG
+339 NPHFSALG
-347 YQEIEARELDV
+347 YQEIEERELDV
-358 TRSKTE
+358 ARPKDE
-364 TFGYVPRYDEYRF
+364 AFGYVPRYDEYRY
-377 GNDII
+377 GNDIV
-382 SGDFRRSLNYWHL
+382 SGDFKRSLDYWHM
-395 SRDISQERLS
+395 SRDISKEKLS
-405 VPFVT
+405 VDFVT
-410 CHPDNRIFNYIGD
+410 CHPDNRVFSFQNSRPDLCRIQMIGNIIGVGAVGTSKFLLDGYAWIPKSALTQGSDIMFSISKESIANDPKLLFMGQLSSFQDVDSVSLVPGRVDQDSVFFNTWTQGTDVSHRFY
-423 KDNPLDRY
+423 LDRNTIVEIHEDDY
-431 FDSRLVALQL
+431 SNRAL
-441 SVSKTVPV
+441 
-449 RDPGSSGTSSTDIVS
+449 
-464 AVLSGFALVPSL
+464 
-476 ELGSFLTNLNSG
+476 LGSLSYISFGGETYPFLLDVRSTIKLTN
-488 RIVTHKRLSS
+488 
-498 TNRGAS
+498 AM
-504 FGYIRDSRYD
+504 
-514 EEATVRYGSSGVDIS
+514 
-529 LFEVSQGLFST
+529 
-540 DLTAN
+540 
-545 SGLEPDLVY
+545 
-554 HWDPSLG
+554 DPSSLAV
-561 MLCFNLYG
+561 FN
-569 GKSARGY
+569 
-576 SAGSSVP
+576 
-583 LSDVTYIEI
+583 D
-592 PTSDNDVFLRYPI
+592 
-605 IFGELDF
+605 GENGF
-612 GKGTSYTSEDKTFF
+612 K
-626 QSFVEYVGLV
+626 QLV
-636 SLGVLPYH
+636 SFPFGFYTLMPY
-644 VDPNN
+644 DTAKPMD

>member
-57 LDYFQRYY
+57 LDYYQRYY

-76 EQLLTDPDGK
+76 EQLLTDPDSGNT
-86 YVVPSMDKYLQYD
+86 VPGMDKYLQYT
-99 AHTWDDLFL
+99 AHTLKDLFL

-116 GLATSRGGEHPSRYL
+116 GLASSLDGTHPDNVI

-158 YVDQLLPENFESAE
+158 YIDQLRPENFTSAE
-172 LRKYIGDVMY
+172 LRKYIGNVMY

-194 TSTQYGNMVQLDMN
+194 TSTQYGNMVQLDMDGN
-208 GDNTI
+208 NTI

-264 SYVLNVSDVDQTSPS
+264 SYVLNVSDVDQTAPS
-279 ESGVVGETYG
+279 ELGSVGESYG

-294 NRTGSIQYDV
+294 NRTGQIQYDV

-328 LFTRRNYFDFF
+328 LFTRRTYFDFF
-339 NPHFSTLG
+339 NPHFSALG
-347 YQEIEARELDV
+347 YQEIEERELDV
-358 TRSKTE
+358 ARPKDE
-364 TFGYVPRYDEYRF
+364 AFGYVPRYDEYRY
-377 GNDII
+377 GNDIV
-382 SGDFRRSLNYWHL
+382 SGDFKRSLDYWHM
-395 SRDISQERLS
+395 SRDISKEKLS
-405 VPFVT
+405 VDFVT
-410 CHPDNRIFNYIGD
+410 CHPDNRVFSFQNSRPDLCRIQMTGNIIGVGAVGTSKFLLDGYAWIPKSALTQGSDIMFSISKESIANDPKLLFMGQLSSFQDVDSVSLVPGRVDQDSVFFNTWTKGTDVSDRFY
-423 KDNPLDRY
+423 LDRN
-431 FDSRLVALQL
+431 
-441 SVSKTVPV
+441 T
-449 RDPGSSGTSSTDIVS
+449 I
-464 AVLSGFALVPSL
+464 
-476 ELGSFLTNLNSG
+476 
-488 RIVTHKRLSS
+488 
-498 TNRGAS
+498 
-504 FGYIRDSRYD
+504 
-514 EEATVRYGSSGVDIS
+514 
-529 LFEVSQGLFST
+529 
-540 DLTAN
+540 
-545 SGLEPDLVY
+545 
-554 HWDPSLG
+554 
-561 MLCFNLYG
+561 
-569 GKSARGY
+569 
-576 SAGSSVP
+576 
-583 LSDVTYIEI
+583 IEI
-592 PTSDNDVFLRYPI
+592 H
-605 IFGELDF
+605 
-612 GKGTSYTSEDKTFF
+612 EDDY
-626 QSFVEYVGLV
+626 SSRV
-636 SLGVLPYH
+636 SLGSLSYISFGGETYPFLLDVRKTIQLTNAMDPSSIAIFNDGENGFKQLVSFPLGFYTLMPY
-644 VDPNN
+644 DTAKPMD

>member
-70 LLIPNY
+70 LLIPHY
-76 EQLLTDPDGK
+76 EQLLTDPDSK
-86 YVVPSMDKYLQYD
+86 YVVPSMDKYLQFKSKKFK
-99 AHTWDDLFL
+99 DLFA

-116 GLATSRGGEHPSRYL
+116 GLATSNGEADPTNVL

-172 LRKYIGDVMY
+172 LRQYIGDVMN

-243 EFFGVEPLD
+243 EFFDVEPLD

-264 SYVLNVSDVDQTSPS
+264 SYVLNVSDVDQTAPS
-279 ESGVVGETYG
+279 DLGSVGESYG

-294 NRTGSIQYDV
+294 NRTSQINYDV

-339 NPHFSTLG
+339 NPHFSALG

-358 TRSKTE
+358 TRPKNE
-364 TFGYVPRYDEYRF
+364 TFGYVPRYDDYRY
-377 GNDII
+377 GNDVV

-395 SRDISQERLS
+395 SRDISKERLS

-410 CHPDNRIFNYIGD
+410 CRPDNRIFSYEGD
-423 KDNPLDRY
+423 NGRVELYY
-431 FDSRLVALQL
+431 FSGYADHVLKNGKSQRIIVEGFLWMPINSVSVGSEVKLKSYSFDQKGNDSEAFFIETVTIKTLLPRESTAIVPVYDSNRGETKFEYAHEPVELTTADKVFAVNFGQDGEGKSSDVLVATCADKVGTFIICVVKPQLGPNLVNAQEVLQEIDYL
-441 SVSKTVPV
+441 
-449 RDPGSSGTSSTDIVS
+449 RAIVGK
-464 AVLSGFALVPSL
+464 VIGFASYHK
-476 ELGSFLTNLNSG
+476 SG
-488 RIVTHKRLSS
+488 H
-498 TNRGAS
+498 
-504 FGYIRDSRYD
+504 
-514 EEATVRYGSSGVDIS
+514 
-529 LFEVSQGLFST
+529 
-540 DLTAN
+540 
-545 SGLEPDLVY
+545 
-554 HWDPSLG
+554 
-561 MLCFNLYG
+561 
-569 GKSARGY
+569 
-576 SAGSSVP
+576 
-583 LSDVTYIEI
+583 
-592 PTSDNDVFLRYPI
+592 
-605 IFGELDF
+605 LD
-612 GKGTSYTSEDKTFF
+612 
-626 QSFVEYVGLV
+626 
-636 SLGVLPYH
+636 
-644 VDPNN
+644 N

>member
-76 EQLLTDPDGK
+76 EQILTDPDSGQT
-86 YVVPSMDKYLQYD
+86 VPGMDKYLQYT
-99 AHTWDDLFL
+99 AKTFKDLFL

-116 GLATSRGGEHPSRYL
+116 GLATSNDDSNPANAL

-146 NHYYMRSDLDKR
+146 NHYYMRSDLDDR
-158 YVDQLLPENFESAE
+158 YVDQLRPENFSSAS
-172 LRKYIGDVMY
+172 LRKYIGNVMY
-182 VNEGLDYFTSAK
+182 VNEGLDYFTSAH
-194 TSTQYGNMVQLDMN
+194 TSTQYGNMVQLDMDGN
-208 GDNTI
+208 NTI

-229 RLLRVGGKYVNYIK
+229 RLLRVGGKYANYIK

-264 SYVLNVSDVDQTSPS
+264 SYVLNVSDVDQTAPS
-279 ESGVVGETYG
+279 ELGSVGESYG

-294 NRTGSIQYDV
+294 NRTGQIEYDV

-328 LFTRRNYFDFF
+328 MFTRRTYFDFF
-339 NPHFSTLG
+339 NPHFSALG
-347 YQEIEARELDV
+347 YQEIEGRELDV
-358 TRSKTE
+358 ARSKDE
-364 TFGYVPRYDEYRF
+364 AFGYVPRYDDYRF
-377 GNDII
+377 ANDIV
-382 SGDFRRSLNYWHL
+382 SGDFRRSLDYWHL
-395 SRDISQERLS
+395 SRDISKEKLS
-405 VPFVT
+405 VDFVT
-410 CHPDNRIFNYIGD
+410 CHPDNRIFSFRDTPLSLHLFKGLVSDVVLNPNDPASYSYNDGAAIPFTGLCWVP
-423 KDNPLDRY
+423 KDFNFKDVVFKVVNNFGEGSTIEHFKQVSYDIRIESITFVSDSPDVGRHVLVSVDNTSVDGISTSFTAFHLSHSGVPLLL
-431 FDSRLVALQL
+431 DSFTDFSLVAT
-441 SVSKTVPV
+441 K
-449 RDPGSSGTSSTDIVS
+449 DSS
-464 AVLSGFALVPSL
+464 
-476 ELGSFLTNLNSG
+476 
-488 RIVTHKRLSS
+488 
-498 TNRGAS
+498 
-504 FGYIRDSRYD
+504 
-514 EEATVRYGSSGVDIS
+514 VDIS
-529 LFEVSQGLFST
+529 L
-540 DLTAN
+540 
-545 SGLEPDLVY
+545 
-554 HWDPSLG
+554 
-561 MLCFNLYG
+561 
-569 GKSARGY
+569 
-576 SAGSSVP
+576 SSRVR
-583 LSDVTYIEI
+583 LSDIMSFS
-592 PTSDNDVFLRYPI
+592 SDGVSYPFL
-605 IFGELDF
+605 LDF
-612 GKGTSYTSEDKTFF
+612 KSFENLNEQSKLYFTAFGYEDP
-626 QSFVEYVGLV
+626 VLV
-636 SLGVLPYH
+636 DRVLDKP
-644 VDPNN
+644 VD

>member
-76 EQLLTDPDGK
+76 EQILTDPDSGNT
-86 YVVPSMDKYLQYD
+86 VPGMDKYLQYS
-99 AHTWDDLFL
+99 AKTFKDLFF

-116 GLATSRGGEHPSRYL
+116 GLATANGDVNPDRVIR
-131 KDLNATPLLAYYLIY
+131 DLNATPLLAYYLIY

-158 YVDQLLPENFESAE
+158 YIDQLRPENFSSAE
-172 LRKYIGDVMY
+172 LRQYIGNVMY
-182 VNEGLDYFTSAK
+182 VNEGLDYYTSAK
-194 TSTQYGNMVQLDMN
+194 TSTQYGNMVQLDMDGN
-208 GDNTI
+208 NTI

-264 SYVLNVSDVDQTSPS
+264 SYVLNVSDVDQTAPS
-279 ESGVVGETYG
+279 ELGAVGESYG

-294 NRTGSIQYDV
+294 NRTGQIEYDV

-328 LFTRRNYFDFF
+328 LFTRRTYFDFF
-339 NPHFSTLG
+339 NPHFSALG
-347 YQEIEARELDV
+347 YQEIEERELDV
-358 TRSKTE
+358 TRSKDGA
-364 TFGYVPRYDEYRF
+364 FGYVPRYDEYRY
-377 GNDII
+377 GNDIV
-382 SGDFRRSLNYWHL
+382 SGDFRRSLNYWHM
-395 SRDISQERLS
+395 SRDISKEQLS
-405 VPFVT
+405 VDFVT
-410 CHPDNRIFNYIGD
+410 CHPDNRVFSFE
-423 KDNPLDRY
+423 NPDVVLYR
-431 FDSRLVALQL
+431 VAL
-441 SVSKTVPV
+441 
-449 RDPGSSGTSSTDIVS
+449 RGAFIG
-464 AVLSGFALVPSL
+464 
-476 ELGSFLTNLNSG
+476 LNSNVILDG
-488 RIVTHKRLSS
+488 YVWAPKGSLSIGS
-498 TNRGAS
+498 DVGFVMYKKS
-504 FGYIRDSRYD
+504 GSDPKFVFGGKL
-514 EEATVRYGSSGVDIS
+514 ATMVEVSSGVFVKDSTVGIGDNESLVFRRLDDGETASNSFTLDRHSTLFIYDSGNTDVGHLGDFSVLLSSNGSHPFLIDFSSTVSLSGDASGVLS
-529 LFEVSQGLFST
+529 LFKNGVSDFAKYLSFSHMSYKVAPY
-540 DLTAN
+540 D
-545 SGLEPDLVY
+545 VY
-554 HWDPSLG
+554 KP
-561 MLCFNLYG
+561 
-569 GKSARGY
+569 
-576 SAGSSVP
+576 
-583 LSDVTYIEI
+583 
-592 PTSDNDVFLRYPI
+592 
-605 IFGELDF
+605 
-612 GKGTSYTSEDKTFF
+612 
-626 QSFVEYVGLV
+626 
-636 SLGVLPYH
+636 
-644 VDPNN
+644 VD

-657 NNVDVLRPLARYDG
+657 NSVDVLRPLARYDG

>member
-57 LDYFQRYY
+57 LDYYQRYY

-76 EQLLTDPDGK
+76 EKLLTDPDSGQ
-86 YVVPSMDKYLQYD
+86 VVPAMDSYLQY
-99 AHTWDDLFL
+99 TSKTLSELFL

-116 GLATSRGGEHPSRYL
+116 GLATSNGDTNPANVL
-131 KDLNATPLLAYYLIY
+131 KDINATPLLAYYLIY
-146 NHYYMRSDLDKR
+146 NHYYMRSDIDSR
-158 YVDQLLPENFESAE
+158 YIDQLTPENFSSAE
-172 LRKYIGDVMY
+172 LKKYIGNIMY
-182 VNEGLDYFTSAK
+182 VNEGLDYFTGAK
-194 TSTQYGNMVQLDMN
+194 TSTQYGNMVQLDMDGN
-208 GDNTI
+208 NTI

-279 ESGVVGETYG
+279 ELGSVGESYG

-294 NRTGSIQYDV
+294 NRTGQIEYDV

-328 LFTRRNYFDFF
+328 LFTRRTYFDFF
-339 NPHFSTLG
+339 NPHFSALG
-347 YQEIEARELDV
+347 FQEIESRELDV
-358 TRSKTE
+358 TRPKNE
-364 TFGYVPRYDEYRF
+364 TFGYVPRYDEYRY
-377 GNDII
+377 GNDLV
-382 SGDFRRSLNYWHL
+382 SGDFRRSLNFWHL
-395 SRDISQERLS
+395 SRDITQEQLS
-405 VPFVT
+405 VDFLT
-410 CHPDNRIFNYIGD
+410 CHPDTRIFSYSGE
-423 KDNPLDRY
+423 
-431 FDSRLVALQL
+431 SRLYLYQFSGMATNFLLYGSAQASTKIIPVMGLMWAPLNFKQPNGSIFKASIL
-441 SVSKTVPV
+441 SSDLDNMSMTYDISIARVKLV
-449 RDPGSSGTSSTDIVS
+449 STDIE
-464 AVLSGFALVPSL
+464 SGKHFVFHV
-476 ELGSFLTNLNSG
+476 GS
-488 RIVTHKRLSS
+488 
-498 TNRGAS
+498 
-504 FGYIRDSRYD
+504 
-514 EEATVRYGSSGVDIS
+514 
-529 LFEVSQGLFST
+529 FEVS
-540 DLTAN
+540 
-545 SGLEPDLVY
+545 
-554 HWDPSLG
+554 
-561 MLCFNLYG
+561 
-569 GKSARGY
+569 
-576 SAGSSVP
+576 SSVNP
-583 LSDVTYIEI
+583 NILNEVYCTYGDIDHGADMVLLNSVTEPTFRFGIDPNKHLSNDIYRLSEISNLSRDGVSYPFLIDVNE
-592 PTSDNDVFLRYPI
+592 SFLDADY
-605 IFGELDF
+605 
-612 GKGTSYTSEDKTFF
+612 
-626 QSFVEYVGLV
+626 
-636 SLGVLPYH
+636 LPYFGLRNWFFFDMVNRNIDKP
-644 VDPNN
+644 VD

>member
-57 LDYFQRYY
+57 LDYYQRYY

-70 LLIPNY
+70 LLIPHY
-76 EQLLTDPDGK
+76 EQLLTDPDSK
-86 YVVPSMDKYLQYD
+86 YVVPSMDKYLQFK
-99 AHTWDDLFL
+99 AKKFKDLFA

-116 GLATSRGGEHPSRYL
+116 GLATSNGEADPTNVL

-158 YVDQLLPENFESAE
+158 YVDQLRPENFESAE
-172 LRKYIGDVMY
+172 LRKYIGDVMN

-264 SYVLNVSDVDQTSPS
+264 SYVLNVSDVDQTAPS
-279 ESGVVGETYG
+279 DLGSVGESYG

-294 NRTGSIQYDV
+294 NRTGQIQYDV

-339 NPHFSTLG
+339 NPHFSALG
-347 YQEIEARELDV
+347 YQEIEGRELDV
-358 TRSKTE
+358 TRPKDE
-364 TFGYVPRYDEYRF
+364 AFGYVPRYDDYRY
-377 GNDII
+377 GNDVV
-382 SGDFRRSLNYWHL
+382 SGDFRRSLNFWHL
-395 SRDISQERLS
+395 SRDISKERLS

-410 CHPDNRIFNYIGD
+410 CRPDPRIFSYEGENGRVELYFFSAEADRFLKNGGSKRIVLEGFLWMPVNSVSVGSKVKLASYIHTNIGD
-423 KDNPLDRY
+423 ASKAY
-431 FDSRLVALQL
+431 FVDTVEIKSLLPRESTAILPVIDINRSETKFEYAHEPVELTTVDKVFSIEIGDDEFVSSDVLVATCGDKVGTFVICDVRPKVKVHPGESADDFQQMLQEIDQL
-441 SVSKTVPV
+441 RVVDGCV
-449 RDPGSSGTSSTDIVS
+449 
-464 AVLSGFALVPSL
+464 AGFASYHKSGHL
-476 ELGSFLTNLNSG
+476 E
-488 RIVTHKRLSS
+488 
-498 TNRGAS
+498 
-504 FGYIRDSRYD
+504 
-514 EEATVRYGSSGVDIS
+514 
-529 LFEVSQGLFST
+529 
-540 DLTAN
+540 
-545 SGLEPDLVY
+545 
-554 HWDPSLG
+554 
-561 MLCFNLYG
+561 
-569 GKSARGY
+569 
-576 SAGSSVP
+576 
-583 LSDVTYIEI
+583 
-592 PTSDNDVFLRYPI
+592 
-605 IFGELDF
+605 
-612 GKGTSYTSEDKTFF
+612 
-626 QSFVEYVGLV
+626 
-636 SLGVLPYH
+636 
-644 VDPNN
+644 N

>member
-76 EQLLTDPDGK
+76 EQILTDPDSGNT
-86 YVVPSMDKYLQYD
+86 VPGMDKYLQYS
-99 AHTWDDLFL
+99 AKTFKDLFL

-116 GLATSRGGEHPSRYL
+116 GLATSKDNANPANVL

-146 NHYYMRSDLDKR
+146 NHYYMRSDLDER
-158 YVDQLLPENFESAE
+158 YVDQLRPEHFASSS
-172 LRKYIGDVMY
+172 LRKYIGNVMY
-182 VNEGLDYFTSAK
+182 VNEGLDYFTSAH
-194 TSTQYGNMVQLDMN
+194 TSTQYGNMVQLDMDGN
-208 GDNTI
+208 NTI

-229 RLLRVGGKYVNYIK
+229 RLLRVGGKYANYIK

-264 SYVLNVSDVDQTSPS
+264 SYVLNVSDVDQTAPS
-279 ESGVVGETYG
+279 ELGAVGESYG

-294 NRTGSIQYDV
+294 NRTGQIQYDV

-328 LFTRRNYFDFF
+328 MFTRRTYFDFF
-339 NPHFSTLG
+339 NPHFSALG
-347 YQEIEARELDV
+347 YQEIEERELDV
-358 TRSKTE
+358 ARSKDGA
-364 TFGYVPRYDEYRF
+364 FGYVPRYDDYRY
-377 GNDII
+377 GNDIV
-382 SGDFRRSLNYWHL
+382 SGDFRRSLDYWHL
-395 SRDISQERLS
+395 SRDISQEKLS
-405 VPFVT
+405 VDFVT
-410 CHPDNRIFNYIGD
+410 CHPDTRIFSFVGDAPLRLYEFSGTATNIDLVNGSGSESLISVAGYVWAPDGFSPKGALYKAHIKLGYDID
-423 KDNPLDRY
+423 KDPLTYDLSIGFVEKLSDDLLARPSISASSVNVSFGDLRFDCSLLSRVKDASTAGSFVIDSSSDIVFQRSINGKPLDGEY
-431 FDSRLVALQL
+431 
-441 SVSKTVPV
+441 
-449 RDPGSSGTSSTDIVS
+449 
-464 AVLSGFALVPSL
+464 
-476 ELGSFLTNLNSG
+476 
-488 RIVTHKRLSS
+488 RLSEIS
-498 TNRGAS
+498 YLTRDNLS
-504 FGYIRDSRYD
+504 FPFFIDPAKSSISGSERHTLTFPGWKY
-514 EEATVRYGSSGVDIS
+514 VRTLQRVVDK
-529 LFEVSQGLFST
+529 
-540 DLTAN
+540 
-545 SGLEPDLVY
+545 P
-554 HWDPSLG
+554 
-561 MLCFNLYG
+561 
-569 GKSARGY
+569 
-576 SAGSSVP
+576 
-583 LSDVTYIEI
+583 
-592 PTSDNDVFLRYPI
+592 
-605 IFGELDF
+605 
-612 GKGTSYTSEDKTFF
+612 
-626 QSFVEYVGLV
+626 
-636 SLGVLPYH
+636 
-644 VDPNN
+644 VD

>member
-70 LLIPNY
+70 LLIPHY
-76 EQLLTDPDGK
+76 EQLLTDPDSK
-86 YVVPSMDKYLQYD
+86 YVVPSMDKYLQYT
-99 AHTWDDLFL
+99 AKTFKDLFA

-116 GLATSRGGEHPSRYL
+116 GLATSNGDSDPTNVL

-158 YVDQLLPENFESAE
+158 YVDQLRPENFESAE
-172 LRKYIGDVMY
+172 LRKYIGDVMN

-264 SYVLNVSDVDQTSPS
+264 SYVLNVSDVDQTAPS
-279 ESGVVGETYG
+279 ELGSVGESYG

-294 NRTGSIQYDV
+294 NRTGQIQYDV

-339 NPHFSTLG
+339 NPHFSALG
-347 YQEIEARELDV
+347 YQEIEGRELDV
-358 TRSKTE
+358 TRPKDE
-364 TFGYVPRYDEYRF
+364 AFGYVPRYDDYRY
-377 GNDII
+377 GNDVV
-382 SGDFRRSLNYWHL
+382 SGDFRRSLNFWHL
-395 SRDISQERLS
+395 SRDISKERLS

-410 CHPDNRIFNYIGD
+410 CRPDPRIFSYEGD
-423 KDNPLDRY
+423 NGRVGFFFFTAENSSYKLKDGSFKAVSVEGFLWMPMNSVFVGSKIRLRSFKDGDQFDDDMTIFDETFVIKTLTLRDSTAIEPEYDSKRKETKFQYSHEPIVETTVDKVFSMHDQEGNDYKSSDILIATCGDQKGTFIICVASPLSLGTRPAVTPPDEIQSMLEEIDRL
-431 FDSRLVALQL
+431 R
-441 SVSKTVPV
+441 
-449 RDPGSSGTSSTDIVS
+449 
-464 AVLSGFALVPSL
+464 AVEGQVTGFADYHK
-476 ELGSFLTNLNSG
+476 SG
-488 RIVTHKRLSS
+488 H
-498 TNRGAS
+498 
-504 FGYIRDSRYD
+504 
-514 EEATVRYGSSGVDIS
+514 
-529 LFEVSQGLFST
+529 
-540 DLTAN
+540 
-545 SGLEPDLVY
+545 
-554 HWDPSLG
+554 
-561 MLCFNLYG
+561 
-569 GKSARGY
+569 
-576 SAGSSVP
+576 
-583 LSDVTYIEI
+583 
-592 PTSDNDVFLRYPI
+592 
-605 IFGELDF
+605 LD
-612 GKGTSYTSEDKTFF
+612 
-626 QSFVEYVGLV
+626 
-636 SLGVLPYH
+636 
-644 VDPNN
+644 N

>member
-70 LLIPNY
+70 LLIPHY
-76 EQLLTDPDGK
+76 EQLLTDPDSK
-86 YVVPSMDKYLQYD
+86 YVVPSMDKYLQYT
-99 AHTWDDLFL
+99 AKTFKDLFA

-116 GLATSRGGEHPSRYL
+116 GLATSNGDFDPTNVLR
-131 KDLNATPLLAYYLIY
+131 DLNATPLLAYYLIY

-158 YVDQLLPENFESAE
+158 YVDQLRPENFESAE
-172 LRKYIGDVMY
+172 LRKYIGDVMN

-264 SYVLNVSDVDQTSPS
+264 SYVLNVSDVDQTAPS
-279 ESGVVGETYG
+279 ELGSVGESYG

-294 NRTGSIQYDV
+294 NRTGQIQYDV

-339 NPHFSTLG
+339 NPHFSALG
-347 YQEIEARELDV
+347 YQEIEGRELDV
-358 TRSKTE
+358 TRPKDE
-364 TFGYVPRYDEYRF
+364 AFGYVPRYDDYRY
-377 GNDII
+377 GNDVV
-382 SGDFRRSLNYWHL
+382 SGDFRRSLNFWHL
-395 SRDISQERLS
+395 SRDISKERLS

-410 CHPDNRIFNYIGD
+410 CRPDNRIFSYEGENGRVELFFFSAELDRLLKNGGSKRIILEGFLWMPVNSVSVGSKVKLASYDSGDDRGNDSEALFVDTVEINSLLPRESTAIVPVYDSKRNETKFEYAHEPVELTTVDKVFAMHSDNQGSGDYFSSDVLVATCGD
-423 KDNPLDRY
+423 KVGT
-431 FDSRLVALQL
+431 FIIC
-441 SVSKTVPV
+441 SVRPKAKAH
-449 RDPGSSGTSSTDIVS
+449 PGVS
-464 AVLSGFALVPSL
+464 ADEFQQMLQEIDGLRAVDGKVTGFASYHK
-476 ELGSFLTNLNSG
+476 SG
-488 RIVTHKRLSS
+488 H
-498 TNRGAS
+498 
-504 FGYIRDSRYD
+504 
-514 EEATVRYGSSGVDIS
+514 
-529 LFEVSQGLFST
+529 
-540 DLTAN
+540 
-545 SGLEPDLVY
+545 
-554 HWDPSLG
+554 
-561 MLCFNLYG
+561 
-569 GKSARGY
+569 
-576 SAGSSVP
+576 
-583 LSDVTYIEI
+583 
-592 PTSDNDVFLRYPI
+592 
-605 IFGELDF
+605 LD
-612 GKGTSYTSEDKTFF
+612 
-626 QSFVEYVGLV
+626 
-636 SLGVLPYH
+636 
-644 VDPNN
+644 N

>member
-76 EQLLTDPDGK
+76 EQILTDPDSGN
-86 YVVPSMDKYLQYD
+86 VVPSMDNYLRYS
-99 AHTWDDLFL
+99 AKTLKDLFL

-116 GLATSRGGEHPSRYL
+116 GLASSLGGNPANVL

-146 NHYYMRSDLDKR
+146 NHYYMRSDLDSR
-158 YVDQLLPENFESAE
+158 YVDQLRPENFASAE
-172 LRKYIGDVMY
+172 IRKYIGNVMY
-182 VNEGLDYFTSAK
+182 VNEGLDYFTSAHK
-194 TSTQYGNMVQLDMN
+194 STQYGNMVQLDMDGN
-208 GDNTI
+208 NTI

-264 SYVLNVSDVDQTSPS
+264 SYVLNVSDVDQTAPS
-279 ESGVVGETYG
+279 ELGSVGESYG

-294 NRTGSIQYDV
+294 NRTGQIEYDV

-328 LFTRRNYFDFF
+328 MFTRRTYFDFF
-339 NPHFSTLG
+339 NPHFSALG
-347 YQEIEARELDV
+347 YQEIEGRELDV
-358 TRSKTE
+358 ARSKDE
-364 TFGYVPRYDEYRF
+364 AFGYVPRYDEYRY
-377 GNDII
+377 GNDVV
-382 SGDFRRSLNYWHL
+382 SGDFKRSLDYWHL
-395 SRDISQERLS
+395 SRDISKEKLS
-405 VPFVT
+405 VDFVT
-410 CHPDNRIFNYIGD
+410 CHPDNRIFSYTNF
-423 KDNPLDRY
+423 N
-431 FDSRLVALQL
+431 
-441 SVSKTVPV
+441 VSLYH
-449 RDPGSSGTSSTDIVS
+449 I
-464 AVLSGFALVPSL
+464 SL
-476 ELGSFLTNLNSG
+476 LGSFVGVNAKFCLDGYVWAPSSALKQGQEVMFTIYERDERDEPLATSFSPLKLFFG
-488 RIVTHKRLSS
+488 TLSS
-498 TNRGAS
+498 
-504 FGYIRDSRYD
+504 FLEVDS
-514 EEATVRYGSSGVDIS
+514 
-529 LFEVSQGLFST
+529 VSVIPDPKVANIEGLNLFSKW
-540 DLTAN
+540 
-545 SGLEPDLVY
+545 SI
-554 HWDPSLG
+554 
-561 MLCFNLYG
+561 
-569 GKSARGY
+569 GK
-576 SAGSSVP
+576 
-583 LSDVTYIEI
+583 DVTNKFSLSRSEYL
-592 PTSDNDVFLRYPI
+592 F
-605 IFGELDF
+605 FGEKDNLHDKYFISGTLGDYSSLVLNGSPYPFLLDF
-612 GKGTSYTSEDKTFF
+612 DRTLTLSKALDSSLEG
-626 QSFVEYVGLV
+626 SFKEGD
-636 SLGVLPYH
+636 LGVAKYLSIPATYVETAPYDVYKP
-644 VDPNN
+644 VD

>member
-35 KYRVQSSTLVR
+35 QYRVQSSTLVR

-76 EQLLTDPDGK
+76 EKILTDPDSGN
-86 YVVPSMDKYLQYD
+86 VVPGMDKYLQYK
-99 AHTWDDLFL
+99 AKTFKDLFV

-116 GLATSRGGEHPSRYL
+116 GLATSNGTVNPANVL

-146 NHYYMRSDLDKR
+146 NHYYMRSDLDNR
-158 YVDQLLPENFESAE
+158 YVDDLRPENFASAE
-172 LRKYIGDVMY
+172 IKKYIGNVMY

-194 TSTQYGNMVQLDMN
+194 TSTQYGNMVQLDMDGN
-208 GDNTI
+208 STI

-229 RLLRVGGKYVNYIK
+229 RLQRVGGKYVNYIK

-264 SYVLNVSDVDQTSPS
+264 SYVLNVSDVDQTAPS
-279 ESGVVGETYG
+279 ELGSVGESYG

-328 LFTRRNYFDFF
+328 MFTRRTYFDFF
-339 NPHFSTLG
+339 NPHFSALG
-347 YQEIEARELDV
+347 YQDIESRELDV
-358 TRSKTE
+358 ARPKDE
-364 TFGYVPRYDEYRF
+364 AFGYVPRYDDYRY
-377 GNDII
+377 GNDIV

-395 SRDISQERLS
+395 SRDISEEKLS
-405 VPFVT
+405 VAFVT
-410 CHPDNRIFNYIGD
+410 CRPDTRIFSYVGGD
-423 KDNPLDRY
+423 ENPLSRF
-431 FDSRLVALQL
+431 FDYTLYSYRLTVAR
-441 SVSKTVPV
+441 SSG
-449 RDPGSSGTSSTDIVS
+449 RGSSSDVKYSFLAIV
-464 AVLSGFALVPSL
+464 GVPFS
-476 ELGSFLTNLNSG
+476 ELGFFRSNVGSG
-488 RIVTHKRLSS
+488 RVVTHSDLSS
-498 TNRGAS
+498 
-504 FGYIRDSRYD
+504 I
-514 EEATVRYGSSGVDIS
+514 VR
-529 LFEVSQGLFST
+529 
-540 DLTAN
+540 
-545 SGLEPDLVY
+545 
-554 HWDPSLG
+554 
-561 MLCFNLYG
+561 
-569 GKSARGY
+569 
-576 SAGSSVP
+576 GSSVVDIIDAAKTGISGDSIGSIFYK
-583 LSDVTYIEI
+583 SDRDGFSINSLDFRESTSGAGGSFSWDPTSGMLVFDFDGSVGVRGKNPSYSVSLLDATYIEI
-592 PTSDNDVFLRYPI
+592 PTGDKDVFLRYPCLI
-605 IFGELDF
+605 TDNESVDPKIPGSD
-612 GKGTSYTSEDKTFF
+612 EDKLFF
-626 QSFVEYVGLV
+626 KSFSYYRGHPSFSNQIVSDTLV
-636 SLGVLPYH
+636 
-644 VDPNN
+644 N

-671 NVLR
+671 NILR

>member
-76 EQLLTDPDGK
+76 EQLLTDPDGN

-99 AHTWDDLFL
+99 AKNWADLFL

-116 GLATSRGGEHPSRYL
+116 GLATSRGDLHPSEYL

-158 YVDQLLPENFESAE
+158 YVDQLRPENFESAE
-172 LRKYIGDVMY
+172 LRKYIGNVMN

-194 TSTQYGNMVQLDMN
+194 TTTQYGNMVQLDMN

-358 TRSKTE
+358 VRSKTE
-364 TFGYVPRYDEYRF
+364 AFGYVPRYDEYRY

-395 SRDISQERLS
+395 SRDISQEQLS

-423 KDNPLDRY
+423 KDNVLNRF
-431 FDSRLVALQL
+431 FDSRFAICSAQI
-441 SVSKTVPV
+441 SKTDIGRHP
-449 RDPGSSGTSSTDIVS
+449 DSNSGSHTSSDDVVIAS
-464 AVLSGFALVPSL
+464 CVLAALVPSS
-476 ELGSFLTNLNSG
+476 EFGYFLSNVHRG
-488 RIVTHKRLSS
+488 RIVTHSNLDSRFESTCYIREVNYLEELTSSLSREGIALS
-498 TNRGAS
+498 AFEYGKGFS
-504 FGYIRDSRYD
+504 FGRLEDS
-514 EEATVRYGSSGVDIS
+514 SSEIFQF
-529 LFEVSQGLFST
+529 L
-540 DLTAN
+540 
-545 SGLEPDLVY
+545 
-554 HWDPSLG
+554 WKPSLG
-561 MLCFNLYG
+561 MLAFDFG
-569 GKSARGY
+569 ETQSARGRHAGY
-576 SAGSSVP
+576 SVS
-583 LSDVTYIEI
+583 LYDVTYIEI
-592 PTSDNDVFLRYPI
+592 PTKDKGVYVRYPVLVQDI
-605 IFGELDF
+605 DF
-612 GKGTSYTSEDKTFF
+612 DDSKSYSDSDKAFLIDFSCYYGPKGLSY
-626 QSFVEYVGLV
+626 
-636 SLGVLPYH
+636 LPYH
-644 VDPNN
+644 VDPSN

>member
-76 EQLLTDPDGK
+76 EQILTDPDSGNT
-86 YVVPSMDKYLQYD
+86 VPGMDKYLQYS
-99 AHTWDDLFL
+99 AKTFKDLFL

-116 GLATSRGGEHPSRYL
+116 GLATAKDNANPANVL

-146 NHYYMRSDLDKR
+146 NHYYMRSDLDER
-158 YVDQLLPENFESAE
+158 YVDQLRPENFSSAS
-172 LRKYIGDVMY
+172 LRKYIGNVMY
-182 VNEGLDYFTSAK
+182 VNEGLDYFTSAH
-194 TSTQYGNMVQLDMN
+194 TSTQYGNMVQLDMDGN
-208 GDNTI
+208 NTI

-229 RLLRVGGKYVNYIK
+229 RLLRVGGKYANYIK

-264 SYVLNVSDVDQTSPS
+264 SYVLNVSDVDQTAPS
-279 ESGVVGETYG
+279 ELGAVGESYG

-294 NRTGSIQYDV
+294 NRTGQIQYDV

-328 LFTRRNYFDFF
+328 MFTRRTYFDFF
-339 NPHFSTLG
+339 NPHFSALG
-347 YQEIEARELDV
+347 YQEIEERELDV
-358 TRSKTE
+358 ARSKDGA
-364 TFGYVPRYDEYRF
+364 FGYVPRYDDYRY
-377 GNDII
+377 GNDIV
-382 SGDFRRSLNYWHL
+382 SGDFRRSLDYWHL
-395 SRDISQERLS
+395 SRDISQEKLS
-405 VPFVT
+405 VDFVT
-410 CHPDNRIFNYIGD
+410 CHPDTRIFSFVGDAPLCLYKFSGTATNIETVQGTTLESLQGVTGYVWAPDGFSPKGALYKAHVKLGYDID
-423 KDNPLDRY
+423 KDPLTYDLSIAVVEKVSDHALARPII
-431 FDSRLVALQL
+431 SRSFSNVTLGDNSFVCLYL
-441 SVSKTVPV
+441 SRVK
-449 RDPGSSGTSSTDIVS
+449 DSST
-464 AVLSGFALVPSL
+464 A
-476 ELGSFLTNLNSG
+476 GSFLIDSSSDLVFKRVVNRKALDG
-488 RIVTHKRLSS
+488 EYRLSEVS
-498 TNRGAS
+498 YLT
-504 FGYIRDSRYD
+504 RDNLTYPFFID
-514 EEATVRYGSSGVDIS
+514 VEGSS
-529 LFEVSQGLFST
+529 
-540 DLTAN
+540 
-545 SGLEPDLVY
+545 
-554 HWDPSLG
+554 
-561 MLCFNLYG
+561 
-569 GKSARGY
+569 
-576 SAGSSVP
+576 
-583 LSDVTYIEI
+583 LS
-592 PTSDNDVFLRYPI
+592 
-605 IFGELDF
+605 
-612 GKGTSYTSEDKTFF
+612 
-626 QSFVEYVGLV
+626 
-636 SLGVLPYH
+636 GVLRNTLSFPGWDFVRTLSRV
-644 VDPNN
+644 VDKPVD

>member
-76 EQLLTDPDGK
+76 EQILTDPDSGN
-86 YVVPSMDKYLQYD
+86 VVPSMDKYLQYS
-99 AHTWDDLFL
+99 AKNWNDLFL

-116 GLATSRGGEHPSRYL
+116 GLSTSHGEVGGFDALTHI
-131 KDLNATPLLAYYLIY
+131 NATPLLAYYLIY
-146 NHYYMRSDLDKR
+146 NHYYMRSDLDSR
-158 YVDQLLPENFESAE
+158 YVDQLRPENFASAE
-172 LRKYIGDVMY
+172 IRKYIGNVMY

-194 TSTQYGNMVQLDMN
+194 TSTQYGNMVQLDMDGN
-208 GDNTI
+208 NTI

-264 SYVLNVSDVDQTSPS
+264 SYVLNVSDVDQTAPS
-279 ESGVVGETYG
+279 ELGSVGESYG

-328 LFTRRNYFDFF
+328 LFTRRTYFDFF
-339 NPHFSTLG
+339 NPHFSALG
-347 YQEIEARELDV
+347 YQEIEARELDIL
-358 TRSKTE
+358 RSRGE
-364 TFGYVPRYDEYRF
+364 AFGYVPRYDEYRY
-377 GNDII
+377 GNDIV
-382 SGDFRRSLNYWHL
+382 SGDFKRSLAYWHM
-395 SRDISQERLS
+395 SRDISKEKLS
-405 VPFVT
+405 VDFVT
-410 CHPDNRIFNYIGD
+410 CYPDNRIFSYTNSD
-423 KDNPLDRY
+423 
-431 FDSRLVALQL
+431 
-441 SVSKTVPV
+441 VSLYHVTM
-449 RDPGSSGTSSTDIVS
+449 
-464 AVLSGFALVPSL
+464 
-476 ELGSFLTNLNSG
+476 LGSFVGLTNKFCLDGYVWAPESALKQG
-488 RIVTHKRLSS
+488 QEVMFTIYERDERDKPSVTSFSPSKLFFGTLSS
-498 TNRGAS
+498 FLEVDSVS
-504 FGYIRDSRYD
+504 FIPDPKVADIVGLNLFSKWSKGKDIRDKFSLSRSEYLFF
-514 EEATVRYGSSGVDIS
+514 EEEGFQGKTFVSGSLSDYSVLVLNGSSYPFLLDFDRTLTLSKALDSSLEGFFKEGDLGV
-529 LFEVSQGLFST
+529 
-540 DLTAN
+540 AK
-545 SGLEPDLVY
+545 Y
-554 HWDPSLG
+554 
-561 MLCFNLYG
+561 
-569 GKSARGY
+569 
-576 SAGSSVP
+576 
-583 LSDVTYIEI
+583 LSIPATYIKNA
-592 PTSDNDVFLRYPI
+592 PYDVYKP
-605 IFGELDF
+605 
-612 GKGTSYTSEDKTFF
+612 
-626 QSFVEYVGLV
+626 
-636 SLGVLPYH
+636 
-644 VDPNN
+644 VD